1 MTLTLILSRSWSRP
15 YSMKFLNSLFH
26 TFLCA
31 LTYPPFLPTVRGDRF
46 ILLSHNN
53 WFQVLHPPVSLRIP
67 PLSYI
72 VNSFFTLVWFPSG
85 YKYAPMSSILITPL
99 PQTCHFPPVYLIF
112 LFSLLDTCKDQ
123 LLHPVA
129 DPASKT
135 FALIESVYSKVTFH
149 FINTTPN
156 IAWGPHS
163 LWPLSDTRQ
172 CQILPF
178 MILSYLGFYNTPI
191 SWFSS

>member
-1 MTLTLILSRSWSRP
+1 MEIMIKAIFHEIPQLPPSHISLCPHLPSLPPHSQRRQVHPSFPQLISGLT
-15 YSMKFLNSLFH
+15 
-26 TFLCA
+26 
-31 LTYPPFLPTVRGDRF
+31 
-46 ILLSHNN
+46 
-53 WFQVLHPPVSLRIP
+53 PPVSLRIP

-85 YKYAPMSSILITPL
+85 YKYAPTPSILITSL

-112 LFSLLDTCKDQ
+112 LFSLHDTCKNQ
-123 LLHPVA
+123 LLIRPE
-129 DPASKT
+129 KT
-135 FALIESVYSKVTFH
+135 FALIESVYFKVTFH

-156 IAWGPHS
+156 IVWGPDS
-163 LWPLSDTRQ
+163 LRPLSDTRQ
-172 CQILPF
+172 CQILPI